1 MYCGITLKWDYDK
14 RTLDIAMP
22 GYILKT
28 LQKYKH
34 IRSKRTQYS
43 PYPAAPRT
51 YGAAAQDPMPDD
63 DTPEATEE
71 EVKYIQ
77 QVVGTIL
84 YYARAVDITVLMALS
99 TIASEQARATQTT
112 IKNVKQLLD
121 YLAWHPDATIRFHA
135 SDMILNIHSDASYLS
150 AKGAKSRA
158 SGHFFLG
165 SIPQDGKPIF
175 LNGAIFSLSTLLKM
189 VASSAAEAELGALFM
204 CIKEGRIIRLTLTE
218 MGHPQP
224 PTPIHV
230 DNTTAVGIANDT
242 IKKQRSRS
250 FEMRYFY
257 ACDQVKERQFDV
269 RHHPGAENLGDYTSK
284 HFHGTHHRNVRPLYL
299 HEENSPRYLPRA
311 MTPSDLRGCVGNKVG
326 PHVRGS
332 LEVV

>member
-1 MYCGITLKWDYDK
+1 
-14 RTLDIAMP
+14 MP
-22 GYILKT
+22 GYIQKA
-28 LQKYKH
+28 LQRYKH
-34 IRSKRTQYS
+34 IRSVRTQYA
-43 PYPAAPRT
+43 PYPAAPRA
-51 YGAAAQDPMPDD
+51 YGAAAQAPTPEDAS
-63 DTPEATEE
+63 PEATED
-71 EVKYIQ
+71 EVTYIQ

-99 TIASEQARATQTT
+99 TIASEQAHATQTT
-112 IKNVKQLLD
+112 IKNVKQMLD

-135 SDMILNIHSDASYLS
+135 SDMVLNIHSDASYLS

-165 SIPQDGKPIF
+165 SVPQDGHPIF

-257 ACDQVKERQFDV
+257 ACDQVKAGNFVV
-269 RHHPGAENLGDYTSK
+269 RHHPGQENLGDYTSK
-284 HFHGTHHRNVRPLYL
+284 HFQATHHRNVRPLYQ
-299 HEENSPRYLPRA
+299 HMKNSPRYLPRA

-326 PHVRGS
+326 AYVRGRP
-332 LEVV
+332 LPIIPVHRAQLTRVAPAG